1 VRGRND
7 KYVEL
12 VVLASG
18 GAEVEEGLVEPLIT
32 DVTISII
39 IGKLCN
45 YVIEY
50 ISVIKRLPSLLALVS
65 LRSPPTFRGA
75 IGDFIGEHHL
85 ARLTVDHTP
94 ASDGYHTVIKVKAYI
109 SYIYGS

>member
-1 VRGRND
+1 MSYGTISTQYSSNIN
-7 KYVEL
+7 YNAAL
-12 VVLASG
+12 T
-18 GAEVEEGLVEPLIT
+18 AERLMKILSIA
-32 DVTISII
+32 ISII
-39 IGKLCN
+39 IWKLCN

-65 LRSPPTFRGA
+65 LRSPPTFREA

-94 ASDGYHTVIKVKAYI
+94 VSDGYHTVIKVKAYI
-109 SYIYGS
+109 SYIYGG

>member
-1 VRGRND
+1 MSYGTISTQYSSNINYNAALTAKRLM
-7 KYVEL
+7 KIL
-12 VVLASG
+12 SIA
-18 GAEVEEGLVEPLIT
+18 
-32 DVTISII
+32 ISII

-75 IGDFIGEHHL
+75 IGDFISEHHL

-94 ASDGYHTVIKVKAYI
+94 ASDGYHTVTEVKAYI